1 MNTNTLKMFITIAQ
15 TGSITAAAKNLGYA
29 QSNISAKLHQL
40 EADLDVQLV
49 HRNNRGITLTSA
61 GRKLLQQAVQIVSLT
76 EQTVADLQHPQTVQG
91 QLHLGALQTAAT
103 SFLPEL
109 LAAYHTAYPNVQ
121 LVVTTGTTAASL
133 AKIRDY
139 ELAGAIVA
147 GTFDQTN
154 LTVIPLA
161 KEKLCLISA
170 PGDDDQLL
178 RKPLL
183 VFPEGCAYRQT
194 LMGWLSSEQM
204 MLRQAIEFD
213 NLTAMIANV
222 SAGVGI
228 SLLPRRVVQSY
239 FTTGALTE
247 LALPAAFATVPLA
260 FVYRQD
266 TLVDPA
272 LAQFITQLR
281 AFFKTNRQ
289 W

>member
-15 TGSITAAAKNLGYA
+15 TGSITATAKNLGYA

-49 HRNNRGITLTSA
+49 HRNNRGITLTNA
-61 GRKLLQQAVQIVSLT
+61 GQKLLQQAVQIVSLT
-76 EQTVADLQHPQTVQG
+76 EQTVADLQHPRTVQG

-109 LAAYHTAYPNVQ
+109 LAVYHTAYPNVQ

-147 GTFDQTN
+147 GTFDQTD

-222 SAGVGI
+222 SAGLGI

>member
-15 TGSITAAAKNLGYA
+15 TGSITATAKNLGYA

-49 HRNNRGITLTSA
+49 HRNNRGITLTNA
-61 GRKLLQQAVQIVSLT
+61 GQKLLQQAVQIVSLT

-222 SAGVGI
+222 SAGLGI

>member
-222 SAGVGI
+222 SAGLGI